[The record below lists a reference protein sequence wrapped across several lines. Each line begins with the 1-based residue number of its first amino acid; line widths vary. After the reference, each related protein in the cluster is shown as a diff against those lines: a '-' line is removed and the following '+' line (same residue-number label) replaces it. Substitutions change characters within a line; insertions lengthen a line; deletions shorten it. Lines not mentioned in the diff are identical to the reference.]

1 MDTYIHFSF
10 VICSPAPS
18 ASPVSLGVTS
28 TTSTSINIAWDRV
41 PCLDRN
47 ADISR
52 YLISYCL
59 ASDASCDAFQ
69 IVSFVDNAANRV
81 LNITGLIPR
90 TNYGIKIRAD
100 HINNLIGIILTGP
113 FSDLLLADTDVI
125 QGSVCMYVSI
135 HVYI

>member
-1 MDTYIHFSF
+1 M
-10 VICSPAPS
+10 
-18 ASPVSLGVTS
+18 
-28 TTSTSINIAWDRV
+28 

-47 ADISR
+47 ADIAR

-100 HINNLIGIILTGP
+100 HINNLIGIFLTGP

-125 QGSVCMYVSI
+125 QGNAVC
-135 HVYI
+135 VYM